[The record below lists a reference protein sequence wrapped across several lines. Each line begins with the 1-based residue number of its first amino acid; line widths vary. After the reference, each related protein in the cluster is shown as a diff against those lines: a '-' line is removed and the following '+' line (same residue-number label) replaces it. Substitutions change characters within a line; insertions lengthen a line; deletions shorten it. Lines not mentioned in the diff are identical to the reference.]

1 MGLFH
6 YKGYSGSVEY
16 SDEDKCFFGS
26 VIGLRRDGIYFE
38 GASVE
43 ELKKD
48 FEDGI
53 DHYLASCKARN
64 VEPEKPYSGKL
75 VLRLTPDLH
84 GEAAMKA
91 ADLGISLN
99 EFIRRAIQSAVSY

>member
-1 MGLFH
+1 MGCFH

-16 SDEDKCFFGS
+16 SDEEQCFYGS
-26 VIGLRRDGIYFE
+26 VLGLKRDGIYFE
-38 GASVE
+38 GTSVE

-53 DHYLASCKARN
+53 DHYLASCLARN

-99 EFIRRAIQSAVSY
+99 EFIRRAIQTAVQ